1 MRMLANGLGLQFR
14 PDFAM
19 ASSSSEP
26 TAMQKWIN
34 SETNKPNFARH
45 CQENLEA
52 RTVAASELFV
62 EGFYR
67 TMKAASDALGV
78 PYKRLRSR
86 IQGHHP
92 VSENGGNATLLG
104 SEEEQEVLCWAHRRI
119 TQGHHIQGR
128 ALQQHANAILKAKGR
143 GGTASQ
149 KWAQRFMKRWGR
161 YFHRRKAASRDVK
174 RKAMQDRACV
184 EAFFRD
190 WSNFITRHDIRRENI
205 WNFDETGFMVGYLNK
220 GTFLWTFND
229 IEKPVLSD
237 SHETVSVTAIEAISA
252 VGTSIPSFLVLPG
265 VQIPV
270 RWVENALEGDT
281 VIAMSPKGYTNDI
294 IAIEWA
300 EHFERLTR
308 PSNPGETRVLLMDG
322 CDNHH
327 TSEIVHFCH
336 DHDIELFPL
345 PPHLTHYLQPL
356 DVGVFRSYKHWH
368 QQVVY
373 REVADGAS
381 DFGKTDFLYHL
392 QEIRNRTFKKHTI
405 LSAWE
410 KCGLFP
416 HKPSMVL
423 DNLQD
428 ALSSLTKEV
437 DKRDLPGFIQEG
449 NFDQV
454 IEPSTP
460 QRSPQV
466 LTSGTPPTIRQID
479 WNSVATP
486 KLDLS
491 VIRRYND
498 YVNLRL
504 EVSILSEVPLTPS
517 VSHVHLKAR
526 KAANTLALNGITATD
541 EMRRVKE
548 KQLSRAALKEKTRV
562 IGKYGP
568 LSVYDARV
576 RVARDE
582 YNRLGAKAEEQ
593 RRMKKKEARDEAAYL
608 RRWLRNVRG
617 TVRNSIKE
625 TRTSQMRLQG
635 GWTKGD
641 RRVHLNSTEWLC
653 YRWRAFRELS
663 YKRKF
668 YDSLTYHHEYDHAA
682 VHEAADLVIL
692 EHKERTRS
700 RKVLSLEIDGVEI
713 PLNDI
718 DEASSDDSEAADQ
731 DEGLE
736 IDESTIICRI

>member
-1 MRMLANGLGLQFR
+1 
-14 PDFAM
+14 M

-45 CQENLEA
+45 GQENLEA
-52 RTVAASELFV
+52 RTVAASELIV
-62 EGFYR
+62 EGFYHHAF
-67 TMKAASDALGV
+67 KGIIQF
-78 PYKRLRSR
+78 LRMAER
-86 IQGHHP
+86 Y
-92 VSENGGNATLLG
+92 ATG
-104 SEEEQEVLCWAHRRI
+104 
-119 TQGHHIQGR
+119 GHHIQGR

-184 EAFFRD
+184 EAFFQD
-190 WSNFITRHDIRRENI
+190 WSNFIARHDIRRENI
-205 WNFDETGFMVGYLNK
+205 WNFDETGFMVGYINK

-237 SHETVSVTAIEAISA
+237 SHETVS
-252 VGTSIPSFLVLPG
+252 
-265 VQIPV
+265 
-270 RWVENALEGDT
+270 
-281 VIAMSPKGYTNDI
+281 
-294 IAIEWA
+294 
-300 EHFERLTR
+300 
-308 PSNPGETRVLLMDG
+308 
-322 CDNHH
+322 
-327 TSEIVHFCH
+327 
-336 DHDIELFPL
+336 LFPL

-392 QEIRNRTFKKHTI
+392 QEIRNRTFKKHTM
-405 LSAWE
+405 LSTWE

-437 DKRDLPGFIQEG
+437 DKRDLPCFIQEG
-449 NFDQV
+449 NFDQ
-454 IEPSTP
+454 
-460 QRSPQV
+460 
-466 LTSGTPPTIRQID
+466 
-479 WNSVATP
+479 
-486 KLDLS
+486 
-491 VIRRYND
+491 
-498 YVNLRL
+498 
-504 EVSILSEVPLTPS
+504 
-517 VSHVHLKAR
+517 AR

-608 RRWLRNVRG
+608 RRWLRDVRG

-653 YRWRAFRELS
+653 YRWCTFRELS

-700 RKVLSLEIDGVEI
+700 RKVLSLEADGVDI

-718 DEASSDDSEAADQ
+718 DETSSNDSKAVDE

-736 IDESTIICRI
+736 IDESTIVCRI